1 MGIDMCRNKNFC
13 ILESSLNSKNTFVNN
28 FDNSNN
34 NIQSTQQQSKEK
46 LNLININSNGCKD
59 LNLIYNN
66 NKLKRETYFKD
77 YREVINKVLLI
88 QKNFRIFIKN
98 KKMKNNNNNNDYL
111 IFK

>member
-59 LNLIYNN
+59 LNLIYNIN
-66 NKLKRETYFKD
+66 NKLKRENEF
-77 YREVINKVLLI
+77 KVLKKIELI
-88 QKNFRIFIKN
+88 QKSFRNYIKN
-98 KKMKNNNNNNDYL
+98 KKMKNNKYNNNNNDYFL
-111 IFK
+111 Y